1 MDPYVRSARLT
12 DKYRAFR
19 FTFHSLPIR
28 AYAFPLGGLSWGLF
42 SAETGGAGFQAARS
56 ISMSV
61 SIQALNVGDIFLSFA
76 SSSRLMPCLV
86 YL

>member
-1 MDPYVRSARLT
+1 MSTRTPDCGTRLADGVT
-12 DKYRAFR
+12 RG
-19 FTFHSLPIR
+19 SVW
-28 AYAFPLGGLSWGLF
+28 GLSWGLF

-61 SIQALNVGDIFLSFA
+61 SIQALNVGDIFLSFP

-86 YL
+86 HL